1 MTLHQVMKA
10 SMTITTSLSD
20 DAVCEVFMKALVLD
34 GYGATCTVAA
44 SGDKYCFTLEYP
56 IEPAARVAAKT
67 AEMRP
72 LIAAANFTG
81 EMAAVAANLRLRRL
95 DALSVASV
103 SPPTTHVLTGV
114 TIVVK
119 VLASRSD
126 AYEWLQALIRAV
138 QERAGSV
145 TAGMIRAT
153 LMAAPG
159 SPWGLVVTTPTLTVT
174 EINAPPATPP
184 QLLPPSPPPLSP
196 PSPSPSAPPPSSPPP
211 PSLPP
216 RLSLRPPSA
225 TPTAPAAIDA
235 LPTLKQSQDLDGGL
249 IAGVGVIAGFAALAI
264 LLGACL
270 FIIKLSRGP
279 RWRVPLCEDEMATLQ
294 TQTI

>member
-1 MTLHQVMKA
+1 MVRTGALHSRQRSARAMFAKRASRHRSSDTLSIDGSTSTPHLHHPSPSLRRSLAGDIRNPSSAQIIEAKQQLTKLFNAAVSEVGDTEVRVALHQVMKA

-20 DAVCEVFMKALVLD
+20 DVVCEVFMRALVLD

-44 SGDKYCFTLEYP
+44 IGDKYTFTLEYP

-72 LIAAANFTG
+72 LIAAANFSG
-81 EMAAVAANLRLRRL
+81 EMEAAAANLRLRRL

-103 SPPTTHVLTGV
+103 GPPKTHVLTRV

-145 TAGMIRAT
+145 TASMIRAT

-159 SPWGLVVTTPTLTVT
+159 GPWGL
-174 EINAPPATPP
+174 
-184 QLLPPSPPPLSP
+184 
-196 PSPSPSAPPPSSPPP
+196 
-211 PSLPP
+211 
-216 RLSLRPPSA
+216 
-225 TPTAPAAIDA
+225 
-235 LPTLKQSQDLDGGL
+235 
-249 IAGVGVIAGFAALAI
+249 
-264 LLGACL
+264 
-270 FIIKLSRGP
+270 
-279 RWRVPLCEDEMATLQ
+279 
-294 TQTI
+294 